1 MLSFEPELERL
12 RPIFGDRVTDALVA
26 RERREVFSVFPE
38 VRVAAWG
45 GSLLL
50 ATAAGLFVKNN
61 FHLFDRAL
69 IAVVLAV
76 IALGCYVWAWRGGR
90 EGINEYVLLLG
101 ALLLSADV
109 GFIEQQF
116 DVLGA
121 AGARHFLLLAVIHG
135 ATAYRFHSRL
145 ILSLS
150 IAALAAWMGIERNS
164 DFGTAL
170 ALRAFACAAVVLAWR
185 AIHVRWSAVALPPLS
200 DAAERRFAR
209 VESGSRAAALQFPRV
224 FEHSAANLALWG
236 GLLLLDDSR
245 VLAAVITTAVAAL
258 VIAWGFRT
266 RVEAFVLYAFVYA
279 VIADVALAIDLVGFE
294 LAVLGGMLIAVPALV
309 ALHRRF
315 KRSES

>member
-1 MLSFEPELERL
+1 MLSFEPELEQL

-45 GSLLL
+45 GAVLL

-61 FHLFDRAL
+61 FHLFDRVL
-69 IAVVLAV
+69 IAVVLAIV
-76 IALGCYVWAWRGGR
+76 ALGCYFWAWRGGR

-101 ALLLSADV
+101 ALLLSADF

-135 ATAYRFHSRL
+135 GTAYRFRSRL

-164 DFGTAL
+164 DFGMAL
-170 ALRAFACAAVVLAWR
+170 ALRAFACAAVVLLWR
-185 AIHVRWSAVALPPLS
+185 AIHVRLLPPPEGRPEARTTP
-200 DAAERRFAR
+200 DA
-209 VESGSRAAALQFPRV
+209 FPRV

-245 VLAAVITTAVAAL
+245 VLAAVITTAIAAL

-279 VIADVALAIDLVGFE
+279 VIADIALAIDLAGFE
-294 LAVLGGMLIAVPALV
+294 LAVLGGMLIAVPTLV

-315 KRSES
+315 KRSER